1 MRIRWWRVS
10 FGLACL
16 GLAAVQAWYFL
27 HVLFNSMHLA
37 SPLRMRCERLAD
49 STLGD
54 VCTPGLIVVD
64 MLGDAMGLAVLNG
77 VAFAVGGVILL
88 LTALP
93 SPRKPE

>member
-1 MRIRWWRVS
+1 MRIRWSRAL

-16 GLAAVQAWYFL
+16 GLAAVQAMYFL

-49 STLGD
+49 STLDD
-54 VCTPGLIVVD
+54 VCAPGLIVVD
-64 MLGDAMGLAVLNG
+64 MLKDAMGLAVLNG
-77 VAFAVGGVILL
+77 VAFAIGGVVLL

-93 SPRKPE
+93 SPGKPG